1 MLGRPMRGEPV
12 FRKICAGAWLNC
24 VVFSDRTLAE
34 LASRTPRTLAE
45 LAAIPGIG
53 PAKLER
59 YGPELLARLAEL
71 AA

>member
-1 MLGRPMRGEPV
+1 MAPR
-12 FRKICAGAWLNC
+12 AGARRRGARVRGLQ
-24 VVFSDRTLAE
+24 RRQGRIAE
-34 LASRTPRTLAE
+34 LAAQTPRTIAE

-59 YGPELLARLAEL
+59 YGPELLARLADL

>member
-1 MLGRPMRGEPV
+1 
-12 FRKICAGAWLNC
+12 
-24 VVFSDRTLAE
+24 LAE
-34 LASRTPRTLAE
+34 LATV
-45 LAAIPGIG
+45 PGIG

>member
-1 MLGRPMRGEPV
+1 V
-12 FRKICAGAWLNC
+12 
-24 VVFSDRTLAE
+24 
-34 LASRTPRTLAE
+34 
-45 LAAIPGIG
+45 PGIG